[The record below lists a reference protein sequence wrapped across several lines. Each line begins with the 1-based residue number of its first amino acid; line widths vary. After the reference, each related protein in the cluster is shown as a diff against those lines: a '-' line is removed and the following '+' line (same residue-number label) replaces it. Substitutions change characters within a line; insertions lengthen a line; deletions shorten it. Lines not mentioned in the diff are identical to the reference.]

1 MQQGTGSSRL
11 ALVCRKKGAAEQTE
25 NGTDNGACIE
35 RNDVRGSGEC
45 RGRRADTNP
54 TSYVQPPTL
63 RSKCVFVS
71 CVLLHDARTIAKLTR
86 GHAGLN
92 RWQPEKMYQLLALAV
107 RGWLRE
113 VQADGGSG
121 GANLECGGL
130 DSDGDLR
137 ELNSGIFF
145 VRDSL

>member
-1 MQQGTGSSRL
+1 
-11 ALVCRKKGAAEQTE
+11 
-25 NGTDNGACIE
+25 
-35 RNDVRGSGEC
+35 
-45 RGRRADTNP
+45 
-54 TSYVQPPTL
+54 
-63 RSKCVFVS
+63 
-71 CVLLHDARTIAKLTR
+71 
-86 GHAGLN
+86 
-92 RWQPEKMYQLLALAV
+92 MYQLLALAV

-145 VRDSL
+145 CETLFIEPSQSYVLHSLTPFPLL